1 MNIAKKAEYI
11 YTSKLVDAQ
20 ERFCNTLGKDKSKNE
35 AQLFSKTHF
44 IGLFFQSSKQ
54 KNGSPILPYLLG
66 TVSLLDQMI
75 IFLTFRRFQFHDSW
89 EVLYVFFYNQSID
102 FNRSFCSFT
111 RCSCWAE
118 RSLFTG
124 LCAITSAVKGGL
136 SWFLPMLARKFA
148 NQPYLTQ
155 QKLGQLAHCCWISCW
170 ISRMLHPFTS
180 TISRSP
186 PVPFTL
192 SAPASVA
199 LPLPVPL
206 VPWHGSPVRKEIS
219 YGFGSLF
226 RSLWQQL
233 CYFTTI
239 QVYIYIPIKLLKPPE
254 KFWVSFCLDILSATN
269 AHQLH
274 PPPETPRP
282 AHHSKLKLCPAS
294 KPKQLGLVIS
304 DLLSGKL
311 T

>member
-1 MNIAKKAEYI
+1 MIWGPTPIFGNIHVFSTTIKALISIEA
-11 YTSKLVDAQ
+11 SALSLGAAAEPKGHSSQGSAPSPRRLV
-20 ERFCNTLGKDKSKNE
+20 
-35 AQLFSKTHF
+35 
-44 IGLFFQSSKQ
+44 
-54 KNGSPILPYLLG
+54 
-66 TVSLLDQMI
+66 
-75 IFLTFRRFQFHDSW
+75 
-89 EVLYVFFYNQSID
+89 
-102 FNRSFCSFT
+102 
-111 RCSCWAE
+111 
-118 RSLFTG
+118 
-124 LCAITSAVKGGL
+124 GGL
-136 SWFLPMLARKFA
+136 SWFLPMLAMKFA

-239 QVYIYIPIKLLKPPE
+239 QLYIYIPITRQILGQFLSWH
-254 KFWVSFCLDILSATN
+254 FVSHQRTSASPLARNSPTC
-269 AHQLH
+269 ASLEA
-274 PPPETPRP
+274 ETLPGIE
-282 AHHSKLKLCPAS
+282 A
-294 KPKQLGLVIS
+294 
-304 DLLSGKL
+304 
-311 T
+311 

>member
-1 MNIAKKAEYI
+1 MRGTVCFFLQSKHWFQ
-11 YTSKLVDAQ
+11 SKLLLFHSVQLLSRKVTLHRALRHHLGGKRWSQLIPTHAGQ
-20 ERFCNTLGKDKSKNE
+20 EICKS
-35 AQLFSKTHF
+35 T
-44 IGLFFQSSKQ
+44 
-54 KNGSPILPYLLG
+54 
-66 TVSLLDQMI
+66 LLDPTKM
-75 IFLTFRRFQFHDSW
+75 
-89 EVLYVFFYNQSID
+89 
-102 FNRSFCSFT
+102 
-111 RCSCWAE
+111 
-118 RSLFTG
+118 
-124 LCAITSAVKGGL
+124 
-136 SWFLPMLARKFA
+136 
-148 NQPYLTQ
+148 
-155 QKLGQLAHCCWISCW
+155 GQLAHCCWISCW

-219 YGFGSLF
+219 YGFVFCFALF
-226 RSLWQQL
+226 WQQL
-233 CYFTTI
+233 CHFTRSAFFLTFCQPPTHI
-239 QVYIYIPIKLLKPPE
+239 SFTLRQKLPG
-254 KFWVSFCLDILSATN
+254 
-269 AHQLH
+269 
-274 PPPETPRP
+274 P

>member
-1 MNIAKKAEYI
+1 MIWGPTPIFGNIHVFSTTIKALISIEA
-11 YTSKLVDAQ
+11 SALSLGAAAEPKGHSSQGSAPSPRRLV
-20 ERFCNTLGKDKSKNE
+20 
-35 AQLFSKTHF
+35 
-44 IGLFFQSSKQ
+44 
-54 KNGSPILPYLLG
+54 
-66 TVSLLDQMI
+66 
-75 IFLTFRRFQFHDSW
+75 
-89 EVLYVFFYNQSID
+89 
-102 FNRSFCSFT
+102 
-111 RCSCWAE
+111 
-118 RSLFTG
+118 
-124 LCAITSAVKGGL
+124 GGL
-136 SWFLPMLARKFA
+136 SWFLPMLAMKFA

-239 QVYIYIPIKLLKPPE
+239 QLYIYIPIHPD

-274 PPPETPRP
+274 PSPETPRP

>member
-1 MNIAKKAEYI
+1 M
-11 YTSKLVDAQ
+11 
-20 ERFCNTLGKDKSKNE
+20 R
-35 AQLFSKTHF
+35 
-44 IGLFFQSSKQ
+44 
-54 KNGSPILPYLLG
+54 G
-66 TVSLLDQMI
+66 TVC
-75 IFLTFRRFQFHDSW
+75 
-89 EVLYVFFYNQSID
+89 FFYNNQSID
-102 FNRSFCSFT
+102 FNRSFCSLT

-219 YGFGSLF
+219 YGFVFCFALF
-226 RSLWQQL
+226 WQQL
-233 CYFTTI
+233 CHFTRSAFFLTFCQPPTHI
-239 QVYIYIPIKLLKPPE
+239 SFTLRQKLPG
-254 KFWVSFCLDILSATN
+254 
-269 AHQLH
+269 
-274 PPPETPRP
+274 P